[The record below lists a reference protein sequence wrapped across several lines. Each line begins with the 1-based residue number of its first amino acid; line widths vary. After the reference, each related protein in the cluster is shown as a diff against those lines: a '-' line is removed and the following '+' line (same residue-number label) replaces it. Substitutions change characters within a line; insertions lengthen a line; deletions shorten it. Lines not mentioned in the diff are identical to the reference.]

1 MPGPADSPW
10 SAPATVAGV
19 VHAAPTAI
27 LLRYAERERR
37 RAGTAWAL
45 DMGCGA
51 GRNAIPLGRLGWTVV
66 GIDASWPMLAAAA
79 PRAREEGVA
88 GRLHLVHGAMDEIPA
103 RGGSFDLLIAHGVW
117 NLARSAAEFRRAVRE
132 TARVARPGAGLF
144 VFTFSRETL
153 PPEAQPVDGEA
164 FVFTQFSGEPQ
175 CFLTEA
181 QLVAEM
187 DAAGFTPDP
196 AVPLTEY
203 NRPRPGALMRS
214 TAPVIYEA
222 AFRFADRG
230 APPPR
235 PSDR

>member
-1 MPGPADSPW
+1 MAGPPDSPW
-10 SAPATVAGV
+10 SAPATVAGFV
-19 VHAAPTAI
+19 QSAPNAI
-27 LLRYAERERR
+27 LLGFAERERR
-37 RAGTAWAL
+37 HAGVARAL
-45 DMGCGA
+45 DVGCGA
-51 GRNAIPLGRLGWTVV
+51 GRNAIPLARLGWNVV
-66 GIDASWPMLAAAA
+66 GVDSSWPMLAAAA

-88 GRLHLVHGAMDEIPA
+88 GRLHLVHGAMDAIPV

-153 PPEAQPVDGEA
+153 PAAAQPVAGEA

-181 QLVAEM
+181 QLAAEM

-196 AVPLTEY
+196 AVPLTAY

-222 AFRFADRG
+222 AFRFADRA
-230 APPPR
+230 APRPR